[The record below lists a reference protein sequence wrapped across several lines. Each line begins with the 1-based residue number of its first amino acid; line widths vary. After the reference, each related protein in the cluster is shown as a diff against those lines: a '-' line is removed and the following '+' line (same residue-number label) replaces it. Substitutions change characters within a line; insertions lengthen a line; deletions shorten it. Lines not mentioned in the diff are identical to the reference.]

1 MAVRSII
8 EYVVSN
14 LLKSFCLLL
23 TLNTIVCEVRAERRP
38 PKLLAN
44 SVTRLR
50 ARLPTVIISQ
60 TPSGLFATYSNVMVR
75 NVGRVEA
82 RNIRVA
88 LRFDLNVTTRLTGP
102 QKLGPNEVG
111 IYSSSKRLPVP
122 RRSRHRVIVTC
133 GNCRK

>member
-1 MAVRSII
+1 MSVRSII
-8 EYVVSN
+8 QCLVES
-14 LLKSFCLLL
+14 LPKSFFLLL
-23 TLNTIVCEVRAERRP
+23 VFSTIVCEVRAERRSSA
-38 PKLLAN
+38 LSAIRL
-44 SVTRLR
+44 TRLR
-50 ARLPTVIISQ
+50 ATPPTVIISK
-60 TPSGLFATYSNVMVR
+60 TPGGLFATYSNVMVR
-75 NVGRVEA
+75 NVGRIEA
-82 RNIRVA
+82 SNIRVA

>member
-1 MAVRSII
+1 MSVRSFI
-8 EYVVSN
+8 EYVVSY
-14 LLKSFCLLL
+14 LPKGFCLLL
-23 TLNTIVCEVRAERRP
+23 ALNTIVCDVRAERRP

-50 ARLPTVIISQ
+50 AALPTVIISQ
-60 TPSGLFATYSNVMVR
+60 TPGGLFATYSTVMVR

-82 RNIRVA
+82 RNIRIA
-88 LRFDLNVTTRLTGP
+88 LRFDLNVITRLTGP